1 MHCSFDHACDAVL
14 REIAPQLSIKVTGRL
29 GYCDGCVG
37 GKGIRETVAKSTS
50 SRADTRMQRL
60 FADLAGPMPKSTGS
74 AQYCL
79 IVVDD
84 ATNME
89 WSVIPPDKSAA
100 TVTNGFGT
108 FPAAVNAYGKPKS
121 LRTDTGP
128 EFTNR
133 EFQKLMSDNN
143 IRREYT
149 AVDAPTR
156 HAGADSQHK

>member
-1 MHCSFDHACDAVL
+1 M
-14 REIAPQLSIKVTGRL
+14 I
-29 GYCDGCVG
+29 
-37 GKGIRETVAKSTS
+37 
-50 SRADTRMQRL
+50 
-60 FADLAGPMPKSTGS
+60 
-74 AQYCL
+74 
-79 IVVDD
+79 VDD

-89 WSVIPPDKSAA
+89 WPVFPPDKSAA

-143 IRREYT
+143 IRREYMS
-149 AVDAPTR
+149 VDGPKRNGWVERKLALV
-156 HAGADSQHK
+156 AKGEMAAFLEF